1 MDTHFLG
8 FHHLVPNG
16 TVPERDM
23 GAEFK
28 QLQQQLADVRKEKDA
43 EIQQLQQQLGDV
55 KRDKD
60 AEIQQLQQ
68 QLGDGRR
75 DEDAETQQLQ
85 QQLGDGRR
93 DEDALSHQLEQQLGD
108 GRRDE
113 DALSHQLEQLI
124 DDLHFHEVQIQHFQQ
139 CLSQLRR
146 ENERLQEVSDTLSQK
161 LCRYI
166 LSIEMHLHKLLYC
179 TFLTSFPGP
188 AQLSVAGS
196 MEKRDR
202 AWNNLLHE

>member
-93 DEDALSHQLEQQLGD
+93 DK
-108 GRRDE
+108 

-124 DDLHFHEVQIQHFQQ
+124 DDLHFHEVQIQRFQQ

-179 TFLTSFPGP
+179 TFLASFPGP

-196 MEKRDR
+196 MEKQDR

>member
-1 MDTHFLG
+1 M
-8 FHHLVPNG
+8 
-16 TVPERDM
+16 
-23 GAEFK
+23 
-28 QLQQQLADVRKEKDA
+28 
-43 EIQQLQQQLGDV
+43 

-68 QLGDGRR
+68 QLGDGRKEKDAHVQQLQQQLGDVRR
-75 DEDAETQQLQ
+75 DIEAETQQLQ
-85 QQLGDGRR
+85 QQLADVKR
-93 DEDALSHQLEQQLGD
+93 DK
-108 GRRDE
+108 

-124 DDLHFHEVQIQHFQQ
+124 GDLQFHEVQIQRFQQ

-166 LSIEMHLHKLLYC
+166 LSIEIHLHKLLYC
-179 TFLTSFPGP
+179 TFLASFPGS

-196 MEKRDR
+196 TEKRDS
-202 AWNNLLHE
+202 LE